1 MIDNDYNDDD
11 DVLSSAVDPLIFEIY
26 LFNNNY
32 KDRLLISELREKA
45 NTVKIPELQDSSFF
59 VRVDDVWD
67 ILNTKFKKDLNDF
80 DSTPEQSLNKSITS
94 IYFIKLMILRFDRAK
109 YIKVSVSDSL
119 VYSRKVKDHI
129 KFDFRIIHS
138 RVDLPHI
145 CTSEFLTEC
154 KRVFQILGL
163 YQPNPFDKTP
173 YFEISAIELFDSLEG
188 YTTELNISDPES
200 DDLFIIQNI
209 NLLFGKKLQ
218 KDNSIVLVIVEE

>member
-1 MIDNDYNDDD
+1 MIDNDYNEDDM
-11 DVLSSAVDPLIFEIY
+11 LSSAVDPLIFEIF

-45 NTVKIPELQDSSFF
+45 NTVKLPGVVDSSFF
-59 VRVDDVWD
+59 VQVDDVWD

-80 DSTPEQSLNKSITS
+80 DSTPEQSLSKSITS
-94 IYFIKLMILRFDRAK
+94 IYFIKLMILRFYKAK
-109 YIKVSVSDSL
+109 YIKVSVSDSQ
-119 VYSRKVKDHI
+119 VYSRKINDHI

-145 CTSEFLTEC
+145 CTSDFLVEC
-154 KRVFQILGL
+154 KRIFQILGV

-173 YFEISAIELFDSLEG
+173 YFEISAVELFDLIDD
-188 YTTELNISDPES
+188 YLAELNASDPES
-200 DDLFIIQNI
+200 DDVFIVQNI

-218 KDNSIVLVIVEE
+218 KDNSIILVIVEE

>member
-11 DVLSSAVDPLIFEIY
+11 DVLSSAVDPLIFGIY

-145 CTSEFLTEC
+145 CTPEFLIEC

-188 YTTELNISDPES
+188 YTTELNI
-200 DDLFIIQNI
+200 
-209 NLLFGKKLQ
+209 
-218 KDNSIVLVIVEE
+218 